1 MDLKDISTQDLQYEI
16 NERRKPK
23 LQKRNVRLL
32 THYDD
37 SSIEGTIELYSD
49 MKWPEQLVYNNKVYN
64 WGSSIKGP
72 GSFGEYYDAYVP
84 IVTVKD

>member
-1 MDLKDISTQDLQYEI
+1 MDLKDISTEALQYEI

-37 SSIEGTIELYSD
+37 SKIEGTIELYSNIP
-49 MKWPEQLVYNNKVYN
+49 WPTQLVYNNKVYSTAN
-64 WGSSIKGP
+64 TIRGP